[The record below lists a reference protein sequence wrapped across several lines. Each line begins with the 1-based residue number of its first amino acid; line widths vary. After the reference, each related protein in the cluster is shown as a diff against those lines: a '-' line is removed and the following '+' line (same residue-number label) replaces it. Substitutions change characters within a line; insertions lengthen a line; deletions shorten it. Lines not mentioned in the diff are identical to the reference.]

1 MLDIEKNIKKYLDK
15 VDDTTY
21 FNSQKVLNAF
31 IKEEVSE
38 NDFNITTGYGYA
50 DSGRDKIERIYADIF
65 KCEDALVR
73 NQFISGSHALTVCL
87 FALLRPNDTL
97 LSITGKPYDTL
108 DEVIG
113 IKENPSSLKSF
124 NINYEQVD
132 LINDD
137 FDYETIKSILSNKF
151 YKVIEIQRS
160 KGYSQR
166 KSLSIEKLEKVIK
179 LIKEVSPKS
188 IVMVDNCYCELVN
201 TKEPTEV
208 GADIVVGSLIKNLG
222 GGIASNGAYIVG
234 RKDLCTLAG
243 ERLNLPGEGKD
254 VGPSLG
260 ANKDILKGLYFA
272 PSVVGSALKTAI
284 LTSYLLEKKGYDVQP
299 KYYDDRA
306 DIVQCI
312 TFHNEKDMVKYVQSI
327 QSMCAIDS
335 NVFPEKSDI
344 PGYSNKIIMASGS
357 FTQGSSIELS
367 CDGPIKPPY
376 TVYQQGS
383 LTYEYGKIAIINA
396 ISKLD

>member
-1 MLDIEKNIKKYLDK
+1 MLDIEKDIKEYLDK

-113 IKENPSSLKSF
+113 IKENQSSLKSF
-124 NINYEQVD
+124 NINYEQID

-137 FDYETIKSILSNKF
+137 FDYETIKSKLKNKF

-188 IVMVDNCYCELVN
+188 IVMVDNCYCELVS

-234 RKDLCTLAG
+234 RKDLCSLAG

-284 LTSYLLEKKGYDVQP
+284 LTSYLLEKKGYDVEP
-299 KYYDDRA
+299 KYYDDRV
-306 DIVQCI
+306 DIVECI
-312 TFHNEKDMVKYVQSI
+312 TFHNENDMVKYVQSI

-335 NVFPEKSDI
+335 NVIPEKSDI

-367 CDGPIKPPY
+367 CDGPIKPPF

>member
-1 MLDIEKNIKKYLDK
+1 MLDIEKDIKKYLDK
-15 VDDTTY
+15 VDDVVY
-21 FNSQKVLNAF
+21 YNSQKVLNAF

-50 DSGRDKIERIYADIF
+50 DNGRDKIERIYADIF
-65 KCEDALVR
+65 ECEDALVR

-113 IKENPSSLKSF
+113 IKENPSSLKAF
-124 NINYEQVD
+124 NIDYEQID

-137 FDYETIKSILSNKF
+137 FDYETINSKISNKF

-188 IVMVDNCYCELVN
+188 IVMVDNCYCELVS
-201 TKEPTEV
+201 TKEPTQV

-234 RKDLCTLAG
+234 RKDLCSLAG

-299 KYYDDRA
+299 KYYDDRV
-306 DIVQCI
+306 DIVHCI

-335 NVFPEKSDI
+335 NVIPEKSDI

-376 TVYQQGS
+376 IVYQQGS

>member
-1 MLDIEKNIKKYLDK
+1 MLDIEKDIKKYLDK
-15 VDDTTY
+15 VDDVVY
-21 FNSQKVLNAF
+21 YNSQKVLNAF

-50 DSGRDKIERIYADIF
+50 DNGRDKIERIYADIF

-97 LSITGKPYDTL
+97 LSITGKLYDTL

-113 IKENPSSLKSF
+113 IKENPSSLKAF
-124 NINYEQVD
+124 NIDYEQID

-137 FDYETIKSILSNKF
+137 FDYETINSKISNKF

-188 IVMVDNCYCELVN
+188 IVMVDNCYCELVS
-201 TKEPTEV
+201 TKEPTQV

-234 RKDLCTLAG
+234 RKDLCSLAG

-299 KYYDDRA
+299 KYYDDRV

-335 NVFPEKSDI
+335 NVIPEKSDI

-376 TVYQQGS
+376 IVYQQGS

>member
-108 DEVIG
+108 DQVIG

-201 TKEPTEV
+201 TKEPIEV

>member
-1 MLDIEKNIKKYLDK
+1 MLDIEKDIKKYLDK
-15 VDDTTY
+15 VDDVVY
-21 FNSQKVLNAF
+21 YNSQKVLNAF

-50 DSGRDKIERIYADIF
+50 DNGRDKIERIYADIF

-113 IKENPSSLKSF
+113 IKKNPSSLKAF
-124 NINYEQVD
+124 NIDYEQID
-132 LINDD
+132 LINDA
-137 FDYETIKSILSNKF
+137 FDYETIKSKLKNKF

-188 IVMVDNCYCELVN
+188 IVMVDNCYCELVS

-234 RKDLCTLAG
+234 RKDLCSLAG

-284 LTSYLLEKKGYDVQP
+284 LTSYLLEKKGYDVEP
-299 KYYDDRA
+299 KYYDDRV

-312 TFHNEKDMVKYVQSI
+312 TFHNETDMVKYVQSI

-376 TVYQQGS
+376 IVYQQGS
-383 LTYEYGKIAIINA
+383 LTYEYGKIVIINA

>member
-1 MLDIEKNIKKYLDK
+1 MLDIEKDIKEYLDK

-50 DSGRDKIERIYADIF
+50 DNGRDKIERIYADIF

-108 DEVIG
+108 DQVIG

-188 IVMVDNCYCELVN
+188 IVMVDNCYCELVS

-284 LTSYLLEKKGYDVQP
+284 LTSYLLEKKGYDVEP

-312 TFHNEKDMVKYVQSI
+312 TFHNEKGMVKYVQSI

-335 NVFPEKSDI
+335 NVYPEKSDI

-367 CDGPIKPPY
+367 CDGPIKPPF

>member
-1 MLDIEKNIKKYLDK
+1 MLDIEKDIKKYLDK
-15 VDDTTY
+15 VDDVVY
-21 FNSQKVLNAF
+21 YNSQKVLNAF

-50 DSGRDKIERIYADIF
+50 DNGRDKIERIYADIF
-65 KCEDALVR
+65 ECEDALVR

-113 IKENPSSLKSF
+113 IKENPSSLKAF
-124 NINYEQVD
+124 NIDYEQID

-137 FDYETIKSILSNKF
+137 FDYETINSKISNKF

-188 IVMVDNCYCELVN
+188 IVMVDNCYCELVS

-299 KYYDDRA
+299 KYYDDRV

-335 NVFPEKSDI
+335 NVIPEKSDI

-376 TVYQQGS
+376 IVYQQGS